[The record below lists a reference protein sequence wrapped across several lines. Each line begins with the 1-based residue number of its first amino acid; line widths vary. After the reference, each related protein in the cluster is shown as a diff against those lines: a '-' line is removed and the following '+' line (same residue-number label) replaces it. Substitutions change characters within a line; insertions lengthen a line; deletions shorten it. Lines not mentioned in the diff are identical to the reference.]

1 MLILNFWMFVYHGL
15 IFIYSSLDNY
25 GIGLVLRSEG
35 DKYPPGVYLFG
46 FHCTF
51 FLTKKHIRFDT
62 DDKFI
67 RVLSAVFQQY
77 SVRNNT
83 DIIFPWIPLQKP
95 PGLSWSLFVG
105 TLGMPG
111 T

>member
-1 MLILNFWMFVYHGL
+1 MGSFS
-15 IFIYSSLDNY
+15 FIQAWITTASDLSYVARTINIHLEYTYTGST
-25 GIGLVLRSEG
+25 VR
-35 DKYPPGVYLFG
+35 
-46 FHCTF
+46 F
-51 FLTKKHIRFDT
+51 FEKKKHIRFDT
-62 DDKFI
+62 DDKFV
-67 RVLSAVFQQY
+67 RVLSVVFQQY

-83 DIIFPWIPLQKP
+83 DIIFPWIRLQKP